1 MQTFVDQEL
10 VKHLGAH
17 FPEYPQCSGSQVKDD
32 VGEGDDEEARD
43 EEEEQQRKS
52 AIKGV
57 GKITLLCMMRMKE
70 DEMAHTL
77 KSGKTLYEN
86 LKKRRHL
93 LMLNTISTDINIYCW
108 MSFVVYSFRNSC
120 S

>member
-1 MQTFVDQEL
+1 VKATVQKFVDKEL
-10 VKHLGAH
+10 AKLWGAH
-17 FPEYPQCSGSQVKDD
+17 FPEYPQCSGSQAKDD
-32 VGEGDDEEARD
+32 VGKGDDEEALD

-77 KSGKTLYEN
+77 KSGKTLGYEN
-86 LKKRRHL
+86 VKKRSKTFSYLEYNFH
-93 LMLNTISTDINIYCW
+93 
-108 MSFVVYSFRNSC
+108 
-120 S
+120 